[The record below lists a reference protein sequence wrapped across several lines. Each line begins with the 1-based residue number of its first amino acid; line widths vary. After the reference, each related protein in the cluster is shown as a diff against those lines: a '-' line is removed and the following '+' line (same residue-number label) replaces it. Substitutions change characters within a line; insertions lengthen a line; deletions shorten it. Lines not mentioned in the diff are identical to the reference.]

1 MSVLKCHTNYHL
13 VYLLSAPL
21 SPLCILLEMVLGIF
35 CIFRSDLALRILTL
49 LTSLCRDEAKSRH
62 SRILSCTRR
71 LKNVNGYS
79 FLEVRVK
86 VQ

>member
-49 LTSLCRDEAKSRH
+49 LTSLCRDKAKSRH
-62 SRILSCTRR
+62 SRILSCVRR
-71 LKNVNGYS
+71 LKNGYS